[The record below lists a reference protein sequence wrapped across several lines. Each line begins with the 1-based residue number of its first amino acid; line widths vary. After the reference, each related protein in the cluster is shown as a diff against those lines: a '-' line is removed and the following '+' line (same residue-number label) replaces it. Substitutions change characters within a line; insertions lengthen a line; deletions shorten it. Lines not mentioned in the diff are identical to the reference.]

1 MYRKVLTSFCWNTT
15 LSISLS
21 FFRKSSSLVVN
32 ADKEMGN
39 FLTCVIRLL
48 VFKKLCMSCVW
59 AVYIHCT
66 TLWSFQI
73 CFTYTQYL
81 RKLSLSCTWVTWL
94 YLPSIFIS
102 LGTTSG
108 LPKTHITVSY
118 CLDYPQKTQFGLKVT
133 KVFFCLKHLPISAL
147 QLL

>member
-21 FFRKSSSLVVN
+21 FFRKSSSLVIN

-48 VFKKLCMSCVW
+48 VFKNLCMSCVW

>member
-1 MYRKVLTSFCWNTT
+1 MTTLMYRKVLTSFCWNTT

-48 VFKKLCMSCVW
+48 VFKNCVW

-118 CLDYPQKTQFGLKVT
+118 CLDYPKKTQFGLKVT
-133 KVFFCLKHLPISAL
+133 KVFFCLKHLP
-147 QLL
+147 

>member
-1 MYRKVLTSFCWNTT
+1 MTTLMYRKVLTSFCWNTT

-59 AVYIHCT
+59 AVYNYTLYNSLVLSDLFHIH
-66 TLWSFQI
+66 SVPE
-73 CFTYTQYL
+73 
-81 RKLSLSCTWVTWL
+81 KVKSLL
-94 YLPSIFIS
+94 YLGHMIVPSINFYITWDYIWFAYNTYYS
-102 LGTTSG
+102 Q
-108 LPKTHITVSY
+108 LPSWLSPKNTVW
-118 CLDYPQKTQFGLKVT
+118 LKGY
-133 KVFFCLKHLPISAL
+133 
-147 QLL
+147 